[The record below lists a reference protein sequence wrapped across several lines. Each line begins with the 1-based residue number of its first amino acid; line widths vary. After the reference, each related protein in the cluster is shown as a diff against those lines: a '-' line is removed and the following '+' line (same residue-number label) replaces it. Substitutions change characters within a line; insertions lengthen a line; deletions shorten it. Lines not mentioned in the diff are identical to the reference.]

1 MERERRDDGDQRC
14 FLNHQV
20 FDRLSPERM
29 RSKSPIPSS
38 ARPGT
43 PPSCSPPSG
52 GGVGGVSYIEHRVS
66 KMDTLAGVAIKYGV
80 EVSDIKRM
88 NGLVTDLQMFALQS
102 LHIPLPGRHPP
113 SPCLSNGLDN
123 QGLSSSEQTPP
134 RRRHSDLFESLQS
147 LNLKPSPPTRVS
159 PAMSNL
165 QGYYGLKKLDKKPKS
180 EGFEMAVYQNG
191 GSHYLEDGPFAEP
204 SPLINPPLSHHRK
217 SKSVANGFFLSNIEL
232 DVAVTESRAVDSDK
246 WYEKLIRR
254 RQKSEADFTSRTP
267 ETLLKGDNS
276 SSGGFSSNRG
286 KGLALRPKAAS
297 RTTSGVDTEPGLTN
311 NHIPLSL
318 GDSLIADSLN
328 LVRKSSSTS
337 SLQDQ
342 ENGLSSSSSIWA
354 PPKWNLKSDLQ
365 ALSTAAI
372 TRPIFDG
379 LPKPMTGRR
388 NKAALD

>member
-1 MERERRDDGDQRC
+1 MERERNGNGDHYY
-14 FLNHQV
+14 FHHDKV

-29 RSKSPIPSS
+29 PSKS
-38 ARPGT
+38 PGT
-43 PPSCSPPSG
+43 PPLPRSCSPSG
-52 GGVGGVSYIEHRVS
+52 GGSVGGVSYIEHRVS

-80 EVSDIKRM
+80 EVADIKRM
-88 NGLVTDLQMFALQS
+88 NGLVTDLQMFALKS

-113 SPCLSNGLDN
+113 SSCLSNGLDN
-123 QGLSSSEQTPP
+123 HGPRSSEQTPP

-147 LNLKPSPPTRVS
+147 LQLKTSPQRVS

-165 QGYYGLKKLDKKPKS
+165 QGYYGLKATEKKPKS
-180 EGFEMAVYQNG
+180 EGFEMAIYRNG

-204 SPLINPPLSHHRK
+204 SLLSNPPLSHHRK
-217 SKSVANGFFLSNIEL
+217 SKSVANGFFSNNIEL
-232 DVAVTESRAVDSDK
+232 GDDLAVTESREVDSDK

-267 ETLLKGDNS
+267 ETLLKEDNS
-276 SSGGFSSNRG
+276 SSGGFSSITG

-297 RTTSGVDTEPGLTN
+297 RTASGADTEPGLTSN
-311 NHIPLSL
+311 FIPLNL

-328 LVRKSSSTS
+328 GVRKSSSTS

-342 ENGLSSSSSIWA
+342 ENGPSSSSSIWA
-354 PPKWNLKSDLQ
+354 TPKWNLKSDLQ